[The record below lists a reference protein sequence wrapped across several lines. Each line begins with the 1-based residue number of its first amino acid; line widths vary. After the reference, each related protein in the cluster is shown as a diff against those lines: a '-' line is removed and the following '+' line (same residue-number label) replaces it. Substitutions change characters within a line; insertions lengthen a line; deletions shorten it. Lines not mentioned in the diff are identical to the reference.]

1 MDEPFGTLA
10 LIAAALILLVA
21 GYYGS
26 YYLFFKKKLSEFRA
40 CLDTVDDALK
50 DNNVTEEEFR
60 LAWDRCYAFFKKLS
74 G

>member
-10 LIAAALILLVA
+10 LIAAALILLIA

-26 YYLFFKKKLSEFRA
+26 YYLYFKKKLLEFRA
-40 CLDTVDDALK
+40 CIDAVDDALK

-60 LAWDRCYAFFKKLS
+60 LVWDRCYAFFKKLS

>member
-1 MDEPFGTLA
+1 MDEPFRTLV
-10 LIAAALILLVA
+10 LIVAALILLIA

-26 YYLFFKKKLSEFRA
+26 YYLYFKKKLSELRA
-40 CLDTVDDALK
+40 CLDAVDDALK

-60 LAWDRCYAFFKKLS
+60 NVWDRCYAFFKKLS

>member
-1 MDEPFGTLA
+1 MEEPFRTLTFIGA
-10 LIAAALILLVA
+10 SLILLLA

-26 YYLFFKKKLSEFRA
+26 YLLIFKKKLSEFRA
-40 CLDTVDDALK
+40 CLDAVDDALK

>member
-1 MDEPFGTLA
+1 MDEPFGTLV
-10 LIAAALILLVA
+10 LIVAALILLIA

-26 YYLFFKKKLSEFRA
+26 YYLYFKKKLWEFRA
-40 CLDTVDDALK
+40 CLDAVDDALK

-60 LAWDRCYAFFKKLS
+60 LAWDRCYAFFRKLS

>member
-10 LIAAALILLVA
+10 LIAAALILLLA

-26 YYLFFKKKLSEFRA
+26 YYLYFKNKLSEFRA
-40 CLDTVDDALK
+40 CLDAVDDALK
-50 DNNVTEEEFR
+50 DNNVTEEEFS